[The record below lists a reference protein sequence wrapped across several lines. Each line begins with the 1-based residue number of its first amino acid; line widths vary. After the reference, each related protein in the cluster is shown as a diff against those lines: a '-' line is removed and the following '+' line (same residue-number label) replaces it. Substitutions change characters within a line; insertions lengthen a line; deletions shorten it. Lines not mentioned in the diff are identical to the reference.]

1 MSNNTVHLK
10 AMSFEIPGRLEIG
23 EQKKP
28 RPRGPATINRLLR
41 EARKAGQ
48 PVASVTIASNGTVT
62 ATFVGEWK
70 AVGSGLDEF
79 DEWVRKHADPNE
91 RH

>member
-48 PVASVTIASNGTVT
+48 PVASVTIAANGNVT
-62 ATFVGEWK
+62 ATFVGEGK

>member
-10 AMSFEIPGRLEIG
+10 AMSFAIPGRLEIG

-28 RPRGPATINRLLR
+28 RPRSPLTLNRVLR

-48 PVASVTIASNGTVT
+48 PIASVTIGADGTVT
-62 ATFVGEWK
+62 ATFVGEGK
-70 AVGSGLDEF
+70 AVGNGLDEF